1 VKSKFLLISF
11 FTFIAVLIRYSL
23 NIVITREFGFEN
35 FAYYQ
40 LIINYGNLLGVLFSA
55 GFGLL
60 ALQSFSGNKIYHLE
74 YENFLVHIYF
84 GVVGAIT
91 LSLIILALTIDTLA
105 KTSIFLVVIS
115 ALCFSFNKVIT
126 QGLLGLRK
134 QIVSVVLRDLSMP
147 TTILL
152 LIFLTTLS
160 MDQFVFSRS
169 IILFISALI
178 GLLFILYKSRYV
190 SEARTFTLRKI
201 YRPINYQYLKV
212 LFKNVSINVVRL
224 LNDKIDVFVA
234 PIFLTPLEFGSYMFV
249 RTFLSIFGI
258 PFATVS
264 RMYSPEVRSLIGAG
278 RNIGKERKF
287 KNLNR
292 IVSILLVA
300 MGFVL
305 WSQFVNINALLGV
318 EITFSHNFMFFLIL
332 AYLAEPIFGQNLALL
347 TFSNLRT
354 DGILSLS
361 ITFGL
366 SIIFTSVLIYFFSTM
381 GAAISVAITA
391 LLKNSLLDYFC
402 RKRLGLSPSFL
413 SSGGR

>member
-1 VKSKFLLISF
+1 
-11 FTFIAVLIRYSL
+11 
-23 NIVITREFGFEN
+23 
-35 FAYYQ
+35 
-40 LIINYGNLLGVLFSA
+40 VLFSA